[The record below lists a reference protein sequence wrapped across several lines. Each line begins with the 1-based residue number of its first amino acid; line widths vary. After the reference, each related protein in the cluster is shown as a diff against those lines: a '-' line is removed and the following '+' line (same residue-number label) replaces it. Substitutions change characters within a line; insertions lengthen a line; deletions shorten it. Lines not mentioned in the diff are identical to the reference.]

1 MASERINPPSMYNSV
16 QYGFSHAALDTANG
30 VLHLAGQV
38 AFDKDC
44 AIVGVGDL
52 ALQTRTALANLTQV
66 LSACGSSVADL
77 LRIRIYVKDHTLE
90 KLGVVSAEVAA
101 FYGEVLPAPN
111 TFIGVQSLA
120 LPDLLVEIE
129 ATALKSS

>member
-1 MASERINPPSMYNSV
+1 MTSQRINPPSMYNSL
-16 QYGFSHAALDTANG
+16 QFGFSHAALDTANG

-44 AIVGVGDL
+44 NIVGGTDL
-52 ALQTRTALANLTQV
+52 AAQTRQALNNLTQV
-66 LSACGSSVADL
+66 LVEAGSSIQDL
-77 LRIRIYVKDHTLE
+77 LRIRVYVKEHALF
-90 KLGVVSAEVAA
+90 KLGIVSAELAA
-101 FYGEVLPAPN
+101 FYGDVTPAPN

-129 ATALKSS
+129 ATAVLSR